1 MTSAVSRRRLIAM
14 ATGSALI
21 GRRAPTFTNPIH
33 PIPDPSGRFLIA
45 ANPGRQASLDV
56 FARAPDGWAGPLID
70 RVVLTGTLG
79 PHRVQQ
85 ATARPGNVQFDPD
98 GGFVIVP
105 DLGRDRIES
114 YRLSPAGT
122 LTLAAAA
129 IAREGAGPRDLR
141 FHPALPFAYVVN
153 ALNATI
159 AAYRFDPVSGALTP
173 FQIVPSL
180 PDHHVGRSSGGALIQ
195 SLDGLTLRAAHGGH
209 VAIFAIAP
217 ATGRL
222 TRKSSL

>member
-1 MTSAVSRRRLIAM
+1 MTAALSRRRLIAM
-14 ATGSALI
+14 AAAATGRAVM
-21 GRRAPTFTNPIH
+21 GRQAFGLA
-33 PIPDPSGRFLIA
+33 IPDPSGRFLIA
-45 ANPGRQASLDV
+45 ANPGSQTSLDV
-56 FARAPDGWAGPLID
+56 LTRNPDGLAGPLID

-114 YRLSPAGT
+114 YRLSDRGT

-129 IAREGAGPRDLR
+129 MTREGAGPCELR

-159 AAYRFDPVSGALTP
+159 AAYRFDPPSGVLTP

-180 PDHHVGRSSGGALIQ
+180 PDDHVGSPI
-195 SLDGLTLRAAHGGH
+195 DGTLTLSPDGQWLHAVHGAHRAL
-209 VAIFAIAP
+209 FAIAP

-222 TRKSSL
+222 TRKSRL